1 MKHMKIPAD
10 KPMVGITDEMQ
21 REVNIDLQGII
32 QRGMSRPQ
40 NPDERALGQFAKSYL
55 SPDSKTEALKTLKT
69 LLNDV
74 GCMKTVEDLSKY
86 IGTQAYTL
94 THNVFILYD
103 GPEETNSSHWRFHI
117 SNGKLGLPDA
127 AYYKGDVHGG
137 KQFYNAYKHALE
149 QIGKQ
154 LGYVGFGQFAEMEAA
169 YAKYIENGDVE
180 DSKIYNGAELARA
193 YPAIYWDKVFAAYEL
208 EEAEWKHMRFIVDAP
223 TWLRHV
229 NSMFRTYTIDEWRLL
244 MRVKLILSFGKF
256 LPKSYTDAID
266 TVFFDL
272 VGLQKHP
279 KTPIYERLLR
289 HVKGVLNLEL
299 SRAYKRTIESAE
311 FRTEIR
317 EFVVS
322 ILGAAERRLRAA
334 PWMQARTK
342 ATAIDKLRKLHLGVL
357 YPTQGVNYTP
367 PPLGKN
373 IIENML
379 TLGRAESQKMLRDV
393 RKKTT
398 GEIWDNPVFVV
409 NAFYMPMGNR
419 LILPAAIV
427 NPPFYDRKY
436 GPGKKYGALGCV
448 IGHEITHGFDD
459 RGKDFDAHGN
469 RRNWWSAADNR
480 AYNKRTA
487 AMEKMYNKE
496 RLLGRHIDGE
506 MTLSENISDLGG
518 MAVALDALKFELD
531 KAKVSDEARLREL
544 REFFMAYATSWRE
557 KKRVEKARLN
567 LVVDVHSP
575 AKYRVNNIVRHFQEW
590 YDAFDVRAGD
600 ALYLDPDKRIVIF

>member
-1 MKHMKIPAD
+1 MKIPAD
-10 KPMVGITDEMQ
+10 KPAVAITDEMQ
-21 REVNIDLQGII
+21 REVNIDLQALIRRGIT
-32 QRGMSRPQ
+32 RPQ

-55 SPDSKTEALKTLKT
+55 ARDSKTQALATLKT
-69 LLNDV
+69 MLNDV
-74 GCMKTVEDLSKY
+74 GCMKTAEDLSKY

-94 THNVFILYD
+94 THSVFILYD

-117 SNGKLGLPDA
+117 SNGNLGLPDA

-149 QIGKQ
+149 YIGKQ
-154 LGYVGFGQFAEMEAA
+154 LGYVGLGQFAELEAA
-169 YAKYIENGDVE
+169 YAKYIEKGQEE

-193 YPAIYWDKVFAAYEL
+193 YPAIYWNKVLGAYGL
-208 EEAEWKHMRFIVDAP
+208 EEIEWKHMRFIVDAP
-223 TWLRHV
+223 SWLRHV
-229 NSMFRTYTIDEWRLL
+229 NHMFRTYTIDEWRVI
-244 MRVKLILSFGKF
+244 MRVKLILGFGKY
-256 LPKSYTDAID
+256 LPKSYTDEID
-266 TVFFDL
+266 SVFFDL

-279 KTPIYERLLR
+279 ITPTNERLLQ

-311 FRTEIR
+311 FRAEIR

-322 ILGAAERRLRAA
+322 ILDAAERRLRAA

-357 YPTQGVNYTP
+357 YPTQGINYTP
-367 PPLGKN
+367 PLLGEN
-373 IIENML
+373 IIENIL
-379 TLGRAESQKMLRDV
+379 TLGRTESQKMLRDV

-398 GEIWDNPVFVV
+398 GEIWDNPVFLV

-427 NPPFYDRKY
+427 SPPFYDRK
-436 GPGKKYGALGCV
+436 GGLGQKYGALGCV

-459 RGKDFDAHGN
+459 HGKDFDAHGN

-480 AYNKRTA
+480 AYNKHTTVL
-487 AMEKMYNKE
+487 EKLYNKE
-496 RLLGRHIDGE
+496 RLLGQHIDGE
-506 MTLSENISDLGG
+506 MTLSENIADLGG

-531 KAKVSDEARLREL
+531 KAKVSDELRRREL

-557 KKRVEKARLN
+557 KKRVEKARMN
-567 LVVDVHSP
+567 LVVDVHAP

-590 YDAFDVRAGD
+590 YDAFDVRDGD
-600 ALYLDPDKRIVIF
+600 GLYLDPQERITIF